1 VDKRRKIRL
10 LLRLSATTRP
20 VPVQLDVGAMTR
32 WRLWIL
38 GLGCVVAGLR
48 VVDTNT
54 FPRTPGAFPVVPI
67 FMHNEKAS
75 DTVLEDAKN
84 KRGC

>member
-1 VDKRRKIRL
+1 MKIRL

-20 VPVQLDVGAMTR
+20 APVQLSVGAITR
-32 WRLWIL
+32 WRSWIL

-67 FMHNEKAS
+67 FMNNEKAS
-75 DTVLEDAKN
+75 DTILEEAKN
-84 KRGC
+84 EKGC